1 VAVAGKTIRVSGKPE
16 LCHRGLHASVSLDDA
31 QKYQPDG
38 PLLLCES
45 GLHASKH
52 PSDALTMARFLQ
64 AIVWRQD
71 QLEASFQK
79 TEVALDDTLRNAKQI
94 LAKADVIESSL
105 KEISTLVYSQ
115 LRVSP

>member
-1 VAVAGKTIRVSGKPE
+1 MTYGEQHYTDLK
-16 LCHRGLHASVSLDDA
+16 HADCLEA
-31 QKYQPDG
+31 MREG
-38 PLLLCES
+38 
-45 GLHASKH
+45 KH